1 MSLWRRCRAVDE
13 DGPFFGVRRRV
24 DIQRQAVLGAEG
36 ESGVLVGRRGGA
48 GAVPHSEPA
57 GGLLRRCPAAFARGR
72 GTVGDAVPAEQAVFA
87 LSAPHRAVLGLAEN
101 RDRGEQAVFGFRKSR
116 ISREERAGEGRCGG
130 GASFEEA
137 AAGKAM
143 CHSIYLF
150 ITIDRL

>member
-1 MSLWRRCRAVDE
+1 MQIDE
-13 DGPFFGVRRRV
+13 DRPLFGLGGRINV
-24 DIQRQAVLGAEG
+24 QCQAVLGAEG

-72 GTVGDAVPAEQAVFA
+72 GTVGDAVPAELTVFA
-87 LSAPHRAVLGLAEN
+87 LSALYRAVLGLAES

-130 GASFEEA
+130 CASFEEA

-143 CHSIYLF
+143 CHLIYLF